1 MVQSTPEF
9 HLPNRL
15 HCPNPRGQREHTYS
29 NPDQA
34 ETNPTPKAQ
43 HFFWWHLALVGSKL
57 AKLLTGVR
65 VPTVRV
71 ISSLGRRGGAR
82 FGCHVVAMG
91 GTNIIIVWVGI

>member
-1 MVQSTPEF
+1 MIQSTPEF

-65 VPTVRV
+65 VPCGSFLHSVV
-71 ISSLGRRGGAR
+71 RGGAR
-82 FGCHVVAMG
+82 FGCHVVPMG
-91 GTNIIIVWVGI
+91 GTNIIIVRVGI